1 MTIDL
6 LQTDSSNNTIGKNII
21 SLKQEVSCD
30 VKGDISI
37 ANPVVVLSFDV
48 ETLKTNYVYIP
59 SYGRYYYISDIIN
72 LSGGRVELHLK
83 VDVLE
88 SFKDDIKNSIAI
100 IDKQQLSEK
109 SNVYLNDGSYVTQE
123 KEFHSV
129 INFQNGFLDDGEYIL
144 ITCGGIAT
152 M

>member
-6 LQTDSSNNTIGKNII
+6 LQTDSSNNTIGKNIT

-30 VKGDISI
+30 VKGNISI
-37 ANPVVVLSFDV
+37 VNPVVVLSFDV

-144 ITCGGIAT
+144 ITCGGVAT

>member
-37 ANPVVVLSFDV
+37 VNPVVVLSFDV